1 MGYRQE
7 MNSSS
12 FPKTIAMK
20 KIILLS
26 FCCLFSVAGFT
37 QIVKG
42 AKAVGGGIT
51 YSNTTQP
58 GYLGDGEDSESSFEF
73 IPSIGYF
80 VSDGIL
86 IGINLGFSSG
96 KTESFGS
103 ETKSSGFA
111 AGPFARYYKQTSNE
125 NFAVY
130 GQFSFLYGSG
140 KDTDSSN
147 QETKT
152 SAMDVAL
159 SPGLVY
165 FVNEHWAIELG
176 FRGIGYYSSDPD
188 KDVDENTVKTFDV
201 GLNSFMPASLG
212 FRFHF

>member
-1 MGYRQE
+1 
-7 MNSSS
+7 
-12 FPKTIAMK
+12 MK
-20 KIILLS
+20 KIILIS
-26 FCCLFSVAGFT
+26 FCCLISGAGFT

-42 AKAVGGGIT
+42 AKAVGGGIS
-51 YSNTTQP
+51 YSNTSQP

-73 IPSIGYF
+73 IPAFGYF
-80 VSDGIL
+80 VADGIL
-86 IGINLGFSSG
+86 VGINLGLSTG
-96 KTESFGS
+96 KTVSFGN

-111 AGPFARYYKQTSNE
+111 VGPFARYYKQTSNE
-125 NFAVY
+125 NFAIY

-140 KDTDSSN
+140 KETDSSD

-152 SAMDVAL
+152 SAMDIAV

-165 FVNEHWAIELG
+165 FLNNHWAVELG

-188 KDVDENTVKTFDV
+188 KDVDNDNVKTLDV
-201 GLNSFMPASLG
+201 GLNSFLPASLG

>member
-1 MGYRQE
+1 
-7 MNSSS
+7 
-12 FPKTIAMK
+12 MK
-20 KIILLS
+20 KIILIS
-26 FCCLFSVAGFT
+26 FCCLISFEGLT

-42 AKAVGGGIT
+42 AKAIGGGFS
-51 YSNTTQP
+51 YSKTTQP

-73 IPSIGYF
+73 IPSFGYF

-86 IGINLGFSSG
+86 VGINLGLSSG
-96 KTESFGS
+96 KVDSFGG

-125 NFAVY
+125 NFAIY

-140 KDTDSSN
+140 KETGSSN

-152 SAMDVAL
+152 SAMDIAV

-165 FVNEHWAIELG
+165 FLNNHWVVELG

-188 KDVDENTVKTFDV
+188 KDVDNDNVKTFDI
-201 GLNSFMPASLG
+201 GLNSFLPASLG

>member
-1 MGYRQE
+1 
-7 MNSSS
+7 
-12 FPKTIAMK
+12 MK
-20 KIILLS
+20 KVILVS
-26 FCCLFSVAGFT
+26 FCCLISIAGFT

-51 YSNTTQP
+51 YSKTTQP

-73 IPSIGYF
+73 IPSFGYF

-86 IGINLGFSSG
+86 VGINLGLSSG
-96 KTESFGS
+96 KADSFGG

-125 NFAVY
+125 NFAFY
-130 GQFSFLYGSG
+130 GQFSFLYGTG
-140 KDTDSSN
+140 KETDSN
-147 QETKT
+147 DQETKT
-152 SAMDVAL
+152 SAMDIAI

-165 FVNEHWAIELG
+165 FLNNHWAVELG

-188 KDVDENTVKTFDV
+188 KDVDNDNVNTLDV
-201 GLNSFMPASLG
+201 GLNSFFPASLG
-212 FRFHF
+212 FRYHF

>member
-1 MGYRQE
+1 
-7 MNSSS
+7 
-12 FPKTIAMK
+12 MK
-20 KIILLS
+20 KVILILFLSLMGFSGFAQII
-26 FCCLFSVAGFT
+26 
-37 QIVKG
+37 KG
-42 AKAVGGGIT
+42 AKAIGGGLT
-51 YSNTTQP
+51 YSKTTQP

-73 IPSIGYF
+73 TPGFGYF

-86 IGINLGFSSG
+86 VGINLGFSSG
-96 KTESFGS
+96 KTDSFGT

-125 NFAVY
+125 NFAIY

-140 KDTDSSN
+140 KDTDSGN

-152 SAMDVAL
+152 SAMDIAI

-165 FVNEHWAIELG
+165 FLNNHWAVELG
-176 FRGIGYYSSDPD
+176 FRGIGYSTSDPD
-188 KDVDENTVKTFDV
+188 KDTDNDQVKNFEV
-201 GLNSFMPASLG
+201 GLNSFMPSTLG

>member
-1 MGYRQE
+1 M
-7 MNSSS
+7 
-12 FPKTIAMK
+12 KTAL
-20 KIILLS
+20 IIFLCLLS
-26 FCCLFSVAGFT
+26 FTGFT

-42 AKAVGGGIT
+42 TKAVGGGIT
-51 YSNTTQP
+51 YSKTTQP
-58 GYLGDGEDSESSFEF
+58 GYLGDGEDSQSSFEF

-86 IGINLGFSSG
+86 VGINLGFSSG
-96 KTESFGS
+96 KTDSFGS

-152 SAMDVAL
+152 SAMDIAL

-188 KDVDENTVKTFDV
+188 KDVDDNTVKTFDV
-201 GLNSFMPASLG
+201 GLNSFLPASLG

>member
-1 MGYRQE
+1 M
-7 MNSSS
+7 
-12 FPKTIAMK
+12 KTVL
-20 KIILLS
+20 IILLCLLS
-26 FCCLFSVAGFT
+26 FTGFS
-37 QIVKG
+37 QLVKG
-42 AKAVGGGIT
+42 AKAIGGGIT
-51 YSNTTQP
+51 YSKTTQP

-96 KTESFGS
+96 KTDSFGS

-140 KDTDSSN
+140 KETDSSN

-152 SAMDVAL
+152 SAMDIAL

-188 KDVDENTVKTFDV
+188 KNVDDNTVKTFDV
-201 GLNSFMPASLG
+201 GLNSFLPASLG